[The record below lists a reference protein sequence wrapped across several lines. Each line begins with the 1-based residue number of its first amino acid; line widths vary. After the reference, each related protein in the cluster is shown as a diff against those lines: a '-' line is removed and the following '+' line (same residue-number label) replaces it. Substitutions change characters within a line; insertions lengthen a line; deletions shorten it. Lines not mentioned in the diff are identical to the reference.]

1 MRNFIFEFDQ
11 QVILRLGLKL
21 NELLFLDYV
30 AQFINSGHMMYKF
43 ISGKRYYRLTYKKF
57 KYFSYDMLFQCV
69 FEYVYSLCSF
79 CTYGLLEKI
88 KKINNQFYTGC
99 FFVVKFSAVKNVLT
113 AGLINYKKKTKKFP
127 VGSNGEPAG
136 IVKCI
141 YKIL

>member
-1 MRNFIFEFDQ
+1 M
-11 QVILRLGLKL
+11 
-21 NELLFLDYV
+21 
-30 AQFINSGHMMYKF
+30 
-43 ISGKRYYRLTYKKF
+43 
-57 KYFSYDMLFQCV
+57 
-69 FEYVYSLCSF
+69 YSLCSF

-136 IVKCI
+136 NVKYL
-141 YKIL
+141 YKFYDPQDVCVIKSLKFYKK